1 MEVKTSDYEPVEKQL
16 AKFMRVLAHPAR
28 MAIMIR
34 LARQESCT
42 EGVINDLP
50 IEESSVAK
58 HLKALEVA
66 GLIKGNTSN
75 LRSSYCINWYAFSDF
90 HEQFNLI
97 FKNSTEQAR
106 TQNCK
111 NKFSFIFDDLP

>member
-1 MEVKTSDYEPVEKQL
+1 MEVNTRDYEPIEKQL

-34 LARQESCT
+34 LAKQEGCT

-50 IEESSVAK
+50 IEDSSVAK

-75 LRSSYCINWYAFSDF
+75 LRSRYCINWYAFSDLS
-90 HEQFNLI
+90 EQFNLL
-97 FKNSTEQAR
+97 FKNFPEQVP
-106 TQNCK
+106 TQSCK
-111 NKFSFIFDDLP
+111 NKVQAI